1 MLLPGRQVAAM
12 NVRRDDISEG
22 VDVAF
27 HFLEELVVQRTSLED
42 LDLEPDG
49 GAGPTIN
56 VFDLN
61 SALIDDHVTVT
72 VRERTAISLWITHT
86 YLFRRFR
93 ITSRLAILSPVEGS
107 RKGYLREQFEKA
119 WGGLLSGSRHNGT
132 IQQSQI
138 LGPAQRRH
146 IAGTTLGLS
155 IKGFL
160 GPHRRAS
167 ATDSPHQRDHR
178 RRRPLP
184 QRYGGHPRSG
194 GQDRRAW
201 PATPDRH
208 SAGRH
213 VDCPFVTA

>member
-1 MLLPGRQVAAM
+1 M

-56 VFDLN
+56 VFDLD

-93 ITSRLAILSPVEGS
+93 ITPRLAILSPVEGS

-119 WGGLLSGSRHNGT
+119 WGAYC
-132 IQQSQI
+132 
-138 LGPAQRRH
+138 PA
-146 IAGTTLGLS
+146 AGTT
-155 IKGFL
+155 
-160 GPHRRAS
+160 
-167 ATDSPHQRDHR
+167 
-178 RRRPLP
+178 
-184 QRYGGHPRSG
+184 
-194 GQDRRAW
+194 
-201 PATPDRH
+201 
-208 SAGRH
+208 
-213 VDCPFVTA
+213 